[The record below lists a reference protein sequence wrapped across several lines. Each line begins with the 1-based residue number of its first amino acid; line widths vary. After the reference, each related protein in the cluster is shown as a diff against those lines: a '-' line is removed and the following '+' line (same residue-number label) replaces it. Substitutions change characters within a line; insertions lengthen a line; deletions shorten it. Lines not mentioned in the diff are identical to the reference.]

1 VDVAQPILPFAH
13 ELVLCEDYSSD
24 EMGRI
29 DLLGT
34 FRSIRPESYP
44 YTHSGFLVVA
54 QLSGGLGQLS
64 TFVDVRLADTEKVV
78 YWTAPQVIAMQD
90 RNALVYLLNILED
103 VPFPRAGVYFVELYC
118 ENTCIAD
125 YRLHLLET
133 VTEQEEEGT

>member
-1 VDVAQPILPFAH
+1 VTLAQPILPFAH
-13 ELVLCEDYSSD
+13 ELILCEDYSADDS
-24 EMGRI
+24 GRI

-64 TFVDVRLADTEKVV
+64 TFVDVRLAETEKVV
-78 YWTAPQVIAMQD
+78 YWTTPQVIAMQD
-90 RNALVYLLNILED
+90 RNSLVYLLNVLED
-103 VPFPRAGVYFVELYC
+103 VPFTRAGVYFVELYC

-125 YRLHLLET
+125 YRLHLLEPA
-133 VTEQEEEGT
+133 TEQEVEQT